1 MSKIVDTFLEVIEGN
16 NWESLEG
23 YDRYHRGEFEAPY
36 LPSVNRD
43 AISREYKD
51 LLDRSNLP
59 VCGLVVS
66 AVTDRL
72 QLDGYRTR
80 SDATLDETV
89 WNWFQ
94 ENNLDG
100 RQHMVYTDSL
110 VFGDGYISVM
120 EIDTQ
125 DVPAI
130 RVESP
135 RNIVVV
141 TDPADPSVVELAA
154 KMVRD
159 RGWLY
164 TPDKIY
170 SLRQNKNSYSGAMKW
185 QVVSETDNVLGEVPL
200 VRFPNRMDSRGKTL
214 SEVELVSSP
223 QRRII
228 QTVADRLMVQRSA
241 SWRQRWSSGINVEV
255 DKDGNA
261 IPPFRIGVDQLVVS
275 ENPDAKFGEW
285 SESPFD
291 THLAAIE
298 ADIRHVASISQ
309 TPPHLLTPAAISNI
323 SADALIA
330 LEAGLTAKVQQRQL
344 AFGEAWEKVFRMCG
358 DLVDYTLPQ
367 DAEVVW
373 ADLERRSDAQ
383 RVDGALKLH
392 SMGLPLNYLLER
404 LGLSPQTIE
413 RVLADAEA
421 ERKRAME
428 QSAAAFGLA
437 PGQPPIDVQSSSVND
452 TSASKARNGFGG

>member
-1 MSKIVDTFLEVIEGN
+1 MSDIVTTFTDLIEENEWKALEVYEN
-16 NWESLEG
+16 
-23 YDRYHRGEFEAPY
+23 YHRGEFETPY
-36 LPSVNRD
+36 LPSVNHD

-51 LLDRSNLP
+51 LLSRANLP

-80 SDATLDETV
+80 KDASLDETV
-89 WNWFQ
+89 WNWWQ
-94 ENNLDG
+94 ANSLDG
-100 RQHMVYTDSL
+100 RQHMLYTDSL
-110 VFGDGYISVM
+110 VFGDGYLSVTEVEGFEEPVM
-120 EIDTQ
+120 
-125 DVPAI
+125 

-135 RNIVVV
+135 RNLVVV
-141 TDPADPSVVELAA
+141 MDATDPTRVEMAA
-154 KMVRD
+154 KLVKD

-164 TPDKIY
+164 TADAIY
-170 SLRQNKNSYSGAMKW
+170 ALRQDLENYSGAKKW
-185 QVVSETDNVLGEVPL
+185 RVVSSSPNALGEAPI
-200 VRFPNRMDSRGKTL
+200 VRFPNRMDSRGKSL
-214 SEVELVSSP
+214 SEIELVSGP

-241 SWRQRWSSGINVEV
+241 SWRQRWVSGISIET
-255 DKDGNA
+255 DQDGKA
-261 IPPFRIGVDQLVVS
+261 VPPFRIGVDQLVVS
-275 ENPDAKFGEW
+275 ENPDARFGEW
-285 SESPFD
+285 AESPFD

-344 AFGEAWEKVFRMCG
+344 AFGEAWERAFTMCG
-358 DLVDYTLPQ
+358 TLAGYELPK
-367 DAEVVW
+367 DGEVIW

-413 RVLADAEA
+413 RVLKDAE
-421 ERKRAME
+421 EEKKKVME
-428 QSAAAFGLA
+428 ASAAAFGLA
-437 PGQPPIDVQSSSVND
+437 PGQSPMD
-452 TSASKARNGFGG
+452 TPSAPSQASASKVKNGIGA